1 MSSTV
6 EALEAEAL
14 QLSAAERARLVERL
28 IASLDADPDVDE
40 AWAAEVERRNAE
52 IESGAV
58 ALVSGP
64 EALVFLFRPE
74 TGEPLGVMDGR
85 LITEMRTRAVSAADQ
100 IARALGFSSLQSS
113 QSSDPACRHGA
124 TLKRCGSCARFARSA
139 FGAPKRGAFAL

>member
-28 IASLDADPDVDE
+28 IATLDTDPEVEE

-58 ALVSGP
+58 SLIPGS
-64 EALVFLFRPE
+64 EALASLKAEFR
-74 TGEPLGVMDGR
+74 
-85 LITEMRTRAVSAADQ
+85 
-100 IARALGFSSLQSS
+100 
-113 QSSDPACRHGA
+113 
-124 TLKRCGSCARFARSA
+124 
-139 FGAPKRGAFAL
+139 